1 MAEKDLIIKVEDVY
15 KEYWLGSIDRHSFHE
30 EMLRRKNSQQAKIP
44 ERKHINALNG
54 VSFEVERGEAVGIIG
69 ANGAG
74 KSTLLKILS
83 RVTAPTKGK
92 VYLDGTLSSMLE
104 VGTGFHPELS
114 GRENIYINGTILGM
128 TRKEINEKIDD
139 IIEFSE
145 IRDFIDTPV
154 KRYSSGMFVKL
165 AFSVAAYLDSDIMI
179 LDEVLAVGD
188 MKFQKKCLDKMRELS
203 EKEGRTLLCVS
214 HNMVTIS
221 KFCKR
226 CIVLDK
232 GKVIF
237 DGDTQEAIRHYF
249 GEKKSTETYIDFSDN
264 RRFLWLQRDEI
275 RLLDAE
281 YVGKEDAEFWEGE
294 NIRLKFNWLYQKD
307 VVNLCLRVEVFD
319 SVENAVCASFL
330 YDYESKDAGEYG
342 GVTVDLDIS
351 LLQEGKYKT
360 IYTLFVRDTDG
371 ESIDLDC
378 VNGLDFEKRIVSER
392 KIVWHAKSWGSIELP
407 ELKVV
412 TE

>member
-1 MAEKDLIIKVEDVY
+1 MSKKDIIIKVEDVY

-30 EMLRRKNSQQAKIP
+30 ERLRKHKGENVKLP
-44 ERKHINALNG
+44 ERKHINALSG
-54 VSFEVERGEAVGIIG
+54 VSFEVERGEALGIIG

-83 RVTAPTKGK
+83 RVTSPTSGK
-92 VYLDGTLSSMLE
+92 VYLDGSLSSMLE

-128 TRKEINEKIDD
+128 TRKEIDSKIDD

-154 KRYSSGMFVKL
+154 KRYSSGMYVKL

-203 EKEGRTLLCVS
+203 AKEGRTLLCVS

-237 DGDTQEAIRHYF
+237 DGDTQAAVRAYF
-249 GEKKSTETYIDFSDN
+249 GEKKETAVSVDFSEN

-275 RLLDAE
+275 RFLTARYLD
-281 YVGKEDAEFWEGE
+281 KEEAVFWEGE
-294 NIRLKFNWLYQKD
+294 KIRLAFEWKYQAD
-307 VVNLCLRVEVFD
+307 IVNLCLRVEILD
-319 SVENAVCASFL
+319 SVENGVATAFL
-330 YDYESKDAGEYG
+330 YDCESKDAGEHG

-351 LLQEGKYKT
+351 WLKEGTYKT
-360 IYTLFVRDTDG
+360 MYTLFVCDTDG
-371 ESIDLDC
+371 ESVDLDC
-378 VNGLDFEKRIVSER
+378 VNGLDFEKRIVTER
-392 KIVWHAKSWGSIELP
+392 KIVWHSKAWGSIELP
-407 ELKVV
+407 ELEIVD
-412 TE
+412 

>member
-1 MAEKDLIIKVEDVY
+1 MTERDIIIKVDNVY
-15 KEYWLGSIDRHSFHE
+15 KEYQLGSISGRSFYE
-30 EMLRRKNSQQAKIP
+30 ELLRKRNREQAKIP
-44 ERKHINALNG
+44 ERKKINALNG

-83 RVTAPTKGK
+83 RITAPTSGK

-128 TRKEINEKIDD
+128 TRKEIDSKIED
-139 IIEFSE
+139 IIAFSE
-145 IRDFIDTPV
+145 IREFIDTPV
-154 KRYSSGMFVKL
+154 KRYSSGMYVKL
-165 AFSVAAYLDSDIMI
+165 AFAVAAYLESDIMI

-188 MKFQKKCLDKMRELS
+188 MKFQKKCLDKMQELS
-203 EKEGRTLLCVS
+203 AKEGRTVLCVS

-232 GKVIF
+232 GSVIF
-237 DGDTQEAIRHYF
+237 DGDTGQAIQEYF
-249 GEKKSTETYIDFSDN
+249 GEKKSTQTFIDFSTN
-264 RRFLWLQRDEI
+264 RRFLWLQRDEV
-275 RLLDAE
+275 RLLSAE
-281 YVGKEDAEFWEGE
+281 YVNKKDAVFWEGE
-294 NIRLKFNWLYQKD
+294 KIRFHFKWRYDSD

-319 SVENAVCASFL
+319 SVENPVRASFL
-330 YDYESKDAGEYG
+330 YDIESRDAGERG
-342 GVTVDLDIS
+342 EITVDMDIS

-360 IYTLFVRDTDG
+360 IYTLFVRDTDN
-371 ESIDLDC
+371 ESVDLDC
-378 VNGLDFEKRIVSER
+378 VNGLEFEKRVITQRE
-392 KIVWHAKSWGSIELP
+392 IVWHSKSWGSLELP
-407 ELKVV
+407 QLEIVS
-412 TE
+412 